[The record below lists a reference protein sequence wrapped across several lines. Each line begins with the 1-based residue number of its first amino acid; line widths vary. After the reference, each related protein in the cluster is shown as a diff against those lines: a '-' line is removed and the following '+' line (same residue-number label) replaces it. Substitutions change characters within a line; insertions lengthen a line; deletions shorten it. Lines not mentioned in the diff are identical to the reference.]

1 MATSSTTFKK
11 GQVTNPKGRAPKTDA
26 QREADAILR
35 AGSPR
40 AALKLLELCGSE
52 DDELALKAATALL
65 KMTNGDMVRLPV
77 DDEGKTAKDVD
88 PQEVADRIRLL
99 IAERQAMKGGEK

>member
-35 AGSPR
+35 AGSPL
-40 AALKLLELCGSE
+40 AARKLLELCANE
-52 DDELALKAATALL
+52 DNELALKAATALL
-65 KMTNGDMVRLPV
+65 KMTNGDMVRAAV
-77 DDEGKTAKDVD
+77 DEEGKTVGAVDV
-88 PQEVADRIRLL
+88 EGVADRARALIEARRLV
-99 IAERQAMKGGEK
+99 GEKK

>member
-1 MATSSTTFKK
+1 MAISSTTFKK

-35 AGSPR
+35 AGSPK
-40 AALKLLELCGSE
+40 AAQKLLELCGSE

-65 KMTNGDMVRLPV
+65 KMTNGDMVRAAV
-77 DDEGKTAKDVD
+77 DEEGRTVGAVDV
-88 PQEVADRIRLL
+88 ESVADRARALIEARRLV
-99 IAERQAMKGGEK
+99 GEKK

>member
-1 MATSSTTFKK
+1 MAISSTTFKK

-35 AGSPR
+35 AGSPK
-40 AALKLLELCGSE
+40 AAQKLLELCGSE

-65 KMTNGDMVRLPV
+65 KMTNGDMVRAAV
-77 DDEGKTAKDVD
+77 DEEGKTVGAVDV
-88 PQEVADRIRLL
+88 ESVADRARALIEARRLV
-99 IAERQAMKGGEK
+99 GEKK

>member
-1 MATSSTTFKK
+1 MAISSTTFKK

-35 AGSPR
+35 AGSPK
-40 AALKLLELCGSE
+40 AAQKLLELCGSD

-65 KMTNGDMVRLPV
+65 KMTNGDMVRAAV
-77 DDEGKTAKDVD
+77 DEEGKTVGAVDV
-88 PQEVADRIRLL
+88 ESVADRARALIEARRLV
-99 IAERQAMKGGEK
+99 GEKK